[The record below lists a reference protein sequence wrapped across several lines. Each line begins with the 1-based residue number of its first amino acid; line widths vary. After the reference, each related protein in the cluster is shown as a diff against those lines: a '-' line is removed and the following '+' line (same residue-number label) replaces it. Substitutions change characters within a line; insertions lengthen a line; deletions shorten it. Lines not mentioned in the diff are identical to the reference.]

1 MPRLNRILTVNAS
14 LHVLT
19 GLRVG
24 AENAMMQIGGVDMP
38 VLRHPYTRQPYL
50 PGSSIKGKMRSLL
63 EWRSGAVQA
72 EPLGHAEWLAA
83 ASQPAQQAHLGL
95 LLRLFGVGGGDTK
108 DKPEFA
114 ALIGPTRLSF
124 WDCPLEASWA
134 AAMREHDPRLT
145 EIKTEN
151 RINRITG
158 TAEHPRDSERVPAGA
173 RFEFRLSAKVLD
185 QDDEAA
191 LRNMVLDG
199 LRLIELDGLGGS
211 LSRGYGKVRFEQL
224 SINGEA
230 AELDGRDPFA
240 NMASVFA
247 A

>member
-1 MPRLNRILTVNAS
+1 MPRLNRILTFDAT

-63 EWRSGAVQA
+63 EWRSGAVQS
-72 EPLGHAEWLAA
+72 EPLGHAEWQAA
-83 ASQPAQQAHLGL
+83 THHPAQQAHLTL

-114 ALIGPTRLSF
+114 AEIGPTRLSF
-124 WDCPLEASWA
+124 WDCPLEESWA
-134 AAMREHDPRLT
+134 AAMREYDPRLT

-173 RFEFRLSAKVLD
+173 RFVFRLSAKVLD
-185 QDDEAA
+185 QDDETA

-224 SINGEA
+224 RINGEA
-230 AELDGRDPFA
+230 TELGERDPFA
-240 NMASVFA
+240 QMASVFA